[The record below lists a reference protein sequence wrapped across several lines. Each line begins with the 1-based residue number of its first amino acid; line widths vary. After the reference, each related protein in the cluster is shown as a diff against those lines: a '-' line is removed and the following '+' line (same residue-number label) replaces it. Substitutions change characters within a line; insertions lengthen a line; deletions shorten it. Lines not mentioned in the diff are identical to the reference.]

1 MMDLLKE
8 LCDAC
13 GVSGFETEVGDIIAE
28 KIKDFCDELYY
39 DAAGNLIA
47 FKKGSKNTAKTV
59 MYCAHLDEVGM
70 MIKHI
75 NDDGTLL
82 FDQIGMTP
90 EVLPGKRVS
99 VGKNK
104 IPGVI
109 CSKPV
114 HLIKDKEKGI
124 SAENMYIDIGTFS
137 REESEKLGVYADFA
151 CFENDFTV
159 FGGGKMIRSKA
170 LDDRIGCAVMVDM
183 IRRGIDHNSYFVFS
197 VGEELGG
204 VGAVAATRKIKPDVC
219 FVLESTTASDI
230 PSNEGADRVCTPG
243 GGVVI
248 PFMDGGTVY
257 DKKLYKKIRQIAR
270 ENGID
275 TQTKSKIAGGTD
287 AASIQ
292 RSIDGIRVAIMS
304 LACRYIHT
312 SSCVASVK
320 DAENY
325 FKLAE
330 LIDKNIERLCC
341 EEYNG
346 QYKE

>member
-1 MMDLLKE
+1 MIDLLKE

-13 GVSGFETEVGDIIAE
+13 GVAGFETEVGDIIAD
-28 KIKDFCDELYY
+28 KIKSFCDELYY
-39 DAAGNLIA
+39 DAVGNMIA
-47 FKKGSKNTAKTV
+47 FKKGTKQTSKTI

-82 FDQIGMTP
+82 FDQAGIMP
-90 EVLPGKRVS
+90 EVLSGKRVV

-114 HLIKDKEKGI
+114 HLIKDKGKSI
-124 SAENMYIDIGTFS
+124 SSENMYIDIGTFS
-137 REESEKLGVYADFA
+137 KEESEKLGVYADFA
-151 CFENDFTV
+151 CFQNEFTV
-159 FGGGKMIRSKA
+159 FGGGSMIRSKA
-170 LDDRIGCAVMVDM
+170 LDDRMGCAVMMNM
-183 IRRGIDHNSYFVFS
+183 IKRGVEHDSYFVFS
-197 VGEELGG
+197 VGEEIGG
-204 VGAVAATRKIKPDVC
+204 VGAVAATRKIKPDVA
-219 FVLESTTASDI
+219 FIFEATTASDI
-230 PSNEGADRVCTPG
+230 PSNVGADRVCAPG
-243 GGVVI
+243 LGVVV

-257 DKKLYKKIRQIAR
+257 DNLLYKKIREIAKQ
-270 ENGID
+270 NGID

-292 RSIDGIRVAIMS
+292 SSIDGVRVAAVS

-312 SSCVASVK
+312 GSCVASVK
-320 DAENY
+320 DVEGH

-330 LIDKNIERLCC
+330 IIDKNIDKICSAE
-341 EEYNG
+341 
-346 QYKE
+346 

>member
-1 MMDLLKE
+1 MIKLLKE

-13 GVSGFETEVGDIIAE
+13 GVSGFEPEVGDIIAD

-47 FKKGSKNTAKTV
+47 FKKGVKHTGKTV

-82 FDQIGMTP
+82 FDQAGMCP
-90 EVLPGKRVS
+90 EVLPGKRVV

-114 HLIKDKEKGI
+114 HLIKDKEKGV
-124 SAENMYIDIGTFS
+124 SSENMYIDIGTFS
-137 REESEKLGVYADFA
+137 KEESEKLGVYADFA
-151 CFENDFTV
+151 CFSNEFIV
-159 FGGGKMIRSKA
+159 FGGGSKIRSKA
-170 LDDRIGCAVMVDM
+170 LDDRIGCAVMVNM
-183 IRRGIDHNSYFVFS
+183 IKSGVEHDSYFVFT

-204 VGAVAATRKIKPDVC
+204 VGAVAATRKIKPDVTIV
-219 FVLESTTASDI
+219 FEATTASDI
-230 PSNEGADRVCTPG
+230 PSNSGADRVCLPG
-243 GGVVI
+243 LGVVV

-257 DKKLYKKIRQIAR
+257 DNRLYKKIREIAK
-270 ENGID
+270 ENGIE
-275 TQTKSKIAGGTD
+275 TQTKSKVAGGTD

-292 RSIDGIRVAIMS
+292 RSIDGVRVAAVS

-312 SSCVASVK
+312 GSCVAAVK
-320 DAENY
+320 DVENC
-325 FKLAE
+325 FKLACI
-330 LIDKNIERLCC
+330 IDKNIDSLCS
-341 EEYNG
+341 E
-346 QYKE
+346 